1 MPQRLERRRSHKRST
16 DRSRALVLVNDDA
29 HPGRG
34 RHSDAISVLLASA
47 GKLARAGLEA
57 LLDAQADMAVAGS
70 AATEAEA
77 VALAGQVRPDV
88 LLIDVTPPGIDAPG
102 IDAVQV
108 TQRVVTDP
116 DASAVHVLILGTS
129 EHGEEIF
136 SSLRAGAGGFLSR
149 DIQPAELVHGV
160 RTVAAGE
167 AVLSSSGIRRVITE
181 LASRPNS
188 RLPSP
193 EQLDELTAR
202 EREVMAL
209 VAAGLSNEEIAE
221 HLVVANATAKT
232 HVSRAMGKLCARNR
246 AQLVT
251 LAYETGLVF
260 AGHAAARQF
269 GVPMTNAAAA

>member
-1 MPQRLERRRSHKRST
+1 MPQRLERRPSHKRST
-16 DRSRALVLVNDDA
+16 NRSRALVLVNDA
-29 HPGRG
+29 HPGRD

-57 LLDAQADMAVAGS
+57 LLDAQADMAIAGS

-108 TQRVVTDP
+108 TRRIVTDP

-160 RTVAAGE
+160 RAVAAGE
-167 AVLSSSGIRRVITE
+167 AVLSSSGIRRVIAE
-181 LASRPNS
+181 LASRPDPH
-188 RLPSP
+188 LPSP

-232 HVSRAMGKLCARNR
+232 HVSRAMGKLRACNR

-260 AGHAAARQF
+260 AGQAAPRQF
-269 GVPMTNAAAA
+269 GVPVTNAAAA